1 MDQDM
6 WPREEAAES
15 GFQGAS
21 RRTGRRPMTRAQE
34 IAVLAVAF
42 AVGAGLQVA
51 YLINGAPTLP

>member
-1 MDQDM
+1 MDRDM
-6 WPREEAAES
+6 SWPREEAAES
-15 GFQGAS
+15 SFRS
-21 RRTGRRPMTRAQE
+21 RSRRPMTRAQE